1 MAEVPS
7 VVFNVGDD
15 IYTPLG
21 RGLISEKKDSEEH
34 GLILL
39 VNLMRPFIY
48 NNYQYDYY
56 VFKASDCKH
65 ISEFEETTKEG

>member
-1 MAEVPS
+1 MTESLA
-7 VVFNVGDD
+7 VVFNEGDD

-34 GLILL
+34 GSILL
-39 VNLMRPFIY
+39 VNLMRPFIH
-48 NNYQYDYY
+48 NMIQYDYY

-65 ISEFEETTKEG
+65 ISEFGE